1 MYCFFRSLFKGFFYD
16 TKYGGCGGGGDD
28 NFGIFLYFICMY
40 VFTQQSQKFFDER
53 FRDSDRK
60 FATFEI
66 RMVIVHLMLYY
77 FDPK

>member
-16 TKYGGCGGGGDD
+16 TKYGGCGGGDD
-28 NFGIFLYFICMY
+28 NFGIFYILYVCMY
-40 VFTQQSQKFFDER
+40 LHNNPKKIFDDER

-66 RMVIVHLMLYY
+66 RMVVHLMLYY